1 MILGDIEDDIG
12 RTLVRI
18 LIEPAKHLRVHGP
31 VGMDHRKRLVASVQ
45 HPYVSR
51 RMDSKVNWY
60 RPDRDL
66 AFERKG
72 GRIQHSQFSWCAR
85 QPEEVAVVI
94 GRMKTI
100 QHVQLFSDQ
109 VDAQGPH
116 QLLGQKILGRQRHW
130 GLRSPVPTGQLV
142 GGAQDGTGNAER
154 IGRAGIGTIEEDTLR
169 DVPRLR

>member
-18 LIEPAKHLRVHGP
+18 LTEPSKHLRLYCSI
-31 VGMDHRKRLVASVQ
+31 GMDHRKRLIAAVQ
-45 HPYVSR
+45 DPDVSRR

-60 RPDRDL
+60 GPDRDL

-72 GRIQHSQFSWCAR
+72 GRVQDSQFSWCAR

-100 QHVQLFSDQ
+100 EQIHLVCDQ
-109 VDAQGPH
+109 VDLERPH
-116 QLLGQKILGRQRHW
+116 RFFSQRILGSQ
-130 GLRSPVPTGQLV
+130 
-142 GGAQDGTGNAER
+142 N
-154 IGRAGIGTIEEDTLR
+154 
-169 DVPRLR
+169 